1 MDEKRLVET
10 FQWLHRHPELA
21 MEEYKTTD
29 YLRKILQENRVR
41 LLDTGLETGLIA
53 VIGTGKAPVIALRA
67 DIDALPIAEQTAL
80 PYCSETPGVM
90 HACGHDFFEIDSS

>member
-29 YLRKILQENRVR
+29 YLRKILQENLAKKR
-41 LLDTGLETGLIA
+41 GET
-53 VIGTGKAPVIALRA
+53 
-67 DIDALPIAEQTAL
+67 E
-80 PYCSETPGVM
+80 
-90 HACGHDFFEIDSS
+90 